1 MVDVYTK
8 VWGPCL
14 MLDTYFYNTYF
25 GAPRGPEGRF
35 RPTACDRTRCLCV
48 ADLNDAGMGVKFVR
62 ACSDKITELMEF
74 RDNACP
80 YFVFY
85 MARG

>member
-1 MVDVYTK
+1 M
-8 VWGPCL
+8 
-14 MLDTYFYNTYF
+14 
-25 GAPRGPEGRF
+25 
-35 RPTACDRTRCLCV
+35 

-85 MARG
+85 MARGQPNAPSTPSHA

>member
-1 MVDVYTK
+1 MVRRAAQKADPGRRHET
-8 VWGPCL
+8 
-14 MLDTYFYNTYF
+14 
-25 GAPRGPEGRF
+25 AP
-35 RPTACDRTRCLCV
+35 AVCV

-85 MARG
+85 MARGQPNAPSTPSHA